1 MIAAIVGFKRGMTRI
16 FTEDGSAIAVTVIE
30 ATPNRV
36 VQRKTKEND
45 GYEAVQLTYGESKP
59 RKCTKPER
67 EHFAKAKVQP
77 GIGLAEVALDQ
88 EFLQLEG
95 TDNADLQPGV
105 EISVAS
111 FTDVSKVDVTSVSKG
126 KGFAGTIKRWNFS
139 SQDATHGNSLSHR
152 AAGSIGQC
160 QTPGKVWKGKKM
172 AGHLGNKKVTR
183 QSLVLEKCLVD
194 DNLLLVRGSV
204 PGPVGA
210 QVFVRTAIKA
220 HNRAASSK

>member
-36 VQRKTKEND
+36 VQRKTKEKD
-45 GYEAVQLTYGESKP
+45 GYEAVQLTYGEAKP
-59 RKCTKPER
+59 KNCTKAER
-67 EHFAKAKVQP
+67 EHFAKARVQP
-77 GIGLAEVALDQ
+77 GTGLTEVSLEQ
-88 EFLQLEG
+88 EFLSLDG
-95 TDNADLQPGV
+95 SDNSELQPGV

-111 FTDVSKVDVTSVSKG
+111 FADIGKVDVTSVSKG
-126 KGFAGTIKRWNFS
+126 KGFAGTVKRWNFS
-139 SQDATHGNSLSHR
+139 TQDATHGNSLAHR

-172 AGHLGNKKVTR
+172 AGHLGNKRVTR

-204 PGPVGA
+204 PGPVGS

-220 HNRAASSK
+220 HKRAALPK